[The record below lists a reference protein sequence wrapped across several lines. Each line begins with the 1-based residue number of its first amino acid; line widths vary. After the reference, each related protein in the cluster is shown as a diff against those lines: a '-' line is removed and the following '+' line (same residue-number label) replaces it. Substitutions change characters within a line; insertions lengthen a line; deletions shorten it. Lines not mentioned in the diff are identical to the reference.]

1 MNISYSLLS
10 LLAVV
15 GLVILGEVFKLKFS
29 KKVYFV
35 LALVGLGTAS
45 YFLNQNDSALGVFS
59 SQIQYSSLGGF
70 FVSVFIGLM
79 FSVFLVLLFQK
90 HLLPR
95 SVELTL
101 ILFLM
106 FIIWDIA
113 KKSNAGKTGTFALFL
128 ALSVGFVGYMIKVI
142 LQWQL
147 EK

>member
-1 MNISYSLLS
+1 MTDEMLTKWGMELGIP
-10 LLAVV
+10 AV
-15 GLVILGEVFKLKFS
+15 
-29 KKVYFV
+29 
-35 LALVGLGTAS
+35 
-45 YFLNQNDSALGVFS
+45 
-59 SQIQYSSLGGF
+59 
-70 FVSVFIGLM
+70 
-79 FSVFLVLLFQK
+79 
-90 HLLPR
+90 
-95 SVELTL
+95 

>member
-1 MNISYSLLS
+1 MTDEMLTKWGMQLGIP
-10 LLAVV
+10 AV
-15 GLVILGEVFKLKFS
+15 
-29 KKVYFV
+29 
-35 LALVGLGTAS
+35 
-45 YFLNQNDSALGVFS
+45 
-59 SQIQYSSLGGF
+59 
-70 FVSVFIGLM
+70 
-79 FSVFLVLLFQK
+79 
-90 HLLPR
+90 
-95 SVELTL
+95 

>member
-1 MNISYSLLS
+1 MTDEMLTKW
-10 LLAVV
+10 
-15 GLVILGEVFKLKFS
+15 GMELGIPS
-29 KKVYFV
+29 
-35 LALVGLGTAS
+35 
-45 YFLNQNDSALGVFS
+45 
-59 SQIQYSSLGGF
+59 
-70 FVSVFIGLM
+70 
-79 FSVFLVLLFQK
+79 
-90 HLLPR
+90 
-95 SVELTL
+95 L

>member
-1 MNISYSLLS
+1 MTDEMLTKW
-10 LLAVV
+10 
-15 GLVILGEVFKLKFS
+15 GMELGIP
-29 KKVYFV
+29 
-35 LALVGLGTAS
+35 A
-45 YFLNQNDSALGVFS
+45 
-59 SQIQYSSLGGF
+59 
-70 FVSVFIGLM
+70 
-79 FSVFLVLLFQK
+79 
-90 HLLPR
+90 
-95 SVELTL
+95 L

>member
-1 MNISYSLLS
+1 MTDEMLTKW
-10 LLAVV
+10 
-15 GLVILGEVFKLKFS
+15 GMQLGIP
-29 KKVYFV
+29 
-35 LALVGLGTAS
+35 A
-45 YFLNQNDSALGVFS
+45 
-59 SQIQYSSLGGF
+59 
-70 FVSVFIGLM
+70 
-79 FSVFLVLLFQK
+79 
-90 HLLPR
+90 
-95 SVELTL
+95 L